1 MPHSYAWHDSFK
13 VGGTQ
18 AAQEWTNRTLAVH
31 ELTSVHFLVLP
42 GSLLS
47 ITEITEYRYFSPYKP
62 IRELTIKVSKIL
74 NQWSLLLKPF
84 CFCETEYLHFTT
96 RVFGHSAISP
106 FLGGIRIGDFLRIM
120 RIIRID
126 KIFNSIFWKNL
137 QIFTCPQVFRILD
150 KFMGNKCMYGF
161 YTTERPG

>member
-106 FLGGIRIGDFLRIM
+106 FLGGLH
-120 RIIRID
+120 
-126 KIFNSIFWKNL
+126 N
-137 QIFTCPQVFRILD
+137 
-150 KFMGNKCMYGF
+150 
-161 YTTERPG
+161 